1 MFQFLC
7 ALRASAVK
15 IGVGPGVAL
24 YPACPYLF
32 FVQGLRV
39 ASAVALTL
47 SLLACGGG
55 TEGRTD
61 ALDSSL
67 PDLSRISLLRLPRRG
82 GEARLYSALSLKRLE
97 WRPRGRLPALE
108 RAVGADLDQRLA
120 FALGA
125 KGGIAVID
133 LETGTIRTAA
143 DGAAVASL
151 GPDRTL
157 WTVDGDGEVTA
168 LVRRISRPVAGRTPA
183 RPALFGTGSGQLVA
197 LGSSEGPR
205 AVLLGGPEE
214 GTTADLP
221 PGPVAAT
228 QWGDLVAVAADTA
241 VVLWN
246 PATGDVGSVRMRRGA
261 KAVGFSPSGHRLYVL
276 NDAPRLQVLDRES
289 EATLGTVDLPD
300 TARAIRPDPLGAYLL
315 VRAASGDA
323 VWVVDPA
330 SLAVRGTVRTEWA
343 SDLPTIVGS
352 RFLLHREDGDLVALD
367 LERDSLPEAGRIEGG
382 GADLW
387 LALDWSPRR
396 RDGAPEEPEEALA
409 EAAADAPAVPADTT
423 APAAPA
429 TTLYLQ
435 LSSSRNPAWAND
447 LAQQLRGAGVAA
459 LVLPAGDSLYRVV
472 VGPFGTREEAEAA
485 ARNLGR
491 PSFILEQGSAE

>member
-1 MFQFLC
+1 M
-7 ALRASAVK
+7 
-15 IGVGPGVAL
+15 
-24 YPACPYLF
+24 
-32 FVQGLRV
+32 QGLRV

-47 SLLACGGG
+47 SLLACGGS

-82 GEARLYSALSLKRLE
+82 GEPRIYDALSLKRVA

-108 RAVGADLDQRLA
+108 RAIGADLDQRLA
-120 FALGA
+120 FALAA
-125 KGGIAVID
+125 KGGIAVVD
-133 LETGTIRTAA
+133 LETGTIRSAA
-143 DGAAVASL
+143 DDAAVASL

-157 WTVDGDGEVTA
+157 WTVDGEGAVTA
-168 LVRRISRPVAGRTPA
+168 LVRRTARAVAGKAPA

-197 LGSSEGPR
+197 LGASGDPR

-221 PGPVAAT
+221 PGPVAST

-246 PATGDVGSVRMRRGA
+246 PATGDVSSIRMRRGA
-261 KAVGFSPSGHRLYVL
+261 KAVAFSPAGHRLYVL
-276 NDAPRLQVLDRES
+276 NDEPRLQVLDRES
-289 EATLGTVDLPD
+289 EQTLGSVDLPD
-300 TARAIRPDPLGAYLL
+300 SARSIRPDPLGAYLL
-315 VRAASGDA
+315 VRAAAGDS

-330 SLAVRGTVRTEWA
+330 ARTIHGAVRTEWA
-343 SDLPTIVGS
+343 ADLPTIVGS
-352 RFLLHREDGDLVALD
+352 RFLLVRRGEDVVALD
-367 LERDSLPEAGRIEGG
+367 LERDSLPEAGRIDG
-382 GADLW
+382 GAEDLW
-387 LALDWSPRR
+387 LPLDWTPRR
-396 RDGAPEEPEEALA
+396 GRDGAQDEETEETPA
-409 EAAADAPAVPADTT
+409 EAEAADAPAIRADTT
-423 APAAPA
+423 GPVPGAAS
-429 TTLYLQ
+429 TIYLQ

-447 LAQQLRGAGVAA
+447 LTQQLRAAGVAA

-472 VGPFGTREEAEAA
+472 VGPYATREEAEAA
-485 ARNLGR
+485 ARSLGR